1 MSSTTLSTQVSLPV
15 DEAWARFREYTYR
28 RAIGRGQSAAGMIAW
43 HPSDDAATDGI
54 AEFRAIEGGT
64 QIRLSLS
71 SEGDQL
77 TVKRAYERYLD
88 GFRMYAEGEVRP
100 AVEIPLGRAA

>member
-1 MSSTTLSTQVSLPV
+1 MSSTTLSTHVSLPV
-15 DEAWARFREYTYR
+15 DEAWARFREYAYR
-28 RAIGRGQSAAGMIAW
+28 RAIGHGQSAEAMIAW
-43 HPSDDAATDGI
+43 HPSDDAATSGV
-54 AEFRAIEGGT
+54 AEFRPIQGGT
-64 QIRLSLS
+64 QIRLSIS

-77 TVKRAYERYLD
+77 AVKRAYERYLD